1 MNAPTDRSLGDL
13 LGDLTTQSSDLVRK
27 EVKLLR
33 VEIDERIDRAQNGLL
48 LAVAGGA
55 AISGGLLV
63 LLFALVFAV
72 GQSLPMWASALIVG
86 GIATGVG
93 FGLVMLGGN
102 RLKLSALTPKGSIE
116 EAEETIQMLKEE
128 LS

>member
-1 MNAPTDRSLGDL
+1 MNAPADRSLGDL

-33 VEIDERIDRAQNGLL
+33 VELDERIERAQNGMLF
-48 LAVAGGA
+48 AVAGGA

-72 GQSLPMWASALIVG
+72 AQELPMWASALIVG
-86 GIATGVG
+86 GIATAAG
-93 FGLVMLGGN
+93 FGLVTLGGN
-102 RLKLSALTPKGSIE
+102 RLKLNALKPKESIE
-116 EAEETIQMLKEE
+116 EAEETAQMLKEE